1 MVQELCTSGT
11 KMNEGKCQFWF
22 CNFFFNPSLNV
33 SIQQNLF
40 RCEGNQTNPLRT
52 SSNKDCLFDKN
63 ISGKYGFLELIFGV
77 YVLLIRSDPPRWH
90 VGRFGF
96 LVASGRA
103 GRSRRRVHYFLER
116 NWAGSNGFLQTLKR
130 LATKVSS
137 LVGRV
142 SNSSDWAMT
151 FRVKTQ
157 NFPPP
162 PQPTLPSSH
171 LPSKRDPRGANFSP
185 EVTFLHGNLTL
196 RAMPHE
202 ECRNH

>member
-1 MVQELCTSGT
+1 MTVVKIVHLIKHLWE
-11 KMNEGKCQFWF
+11 
-22 CNFFFNPSLNV
+22 NF
-33 SIQQNLF
+33 
-40 RCEGNQTNPLRT
+40 
-52 SSNKDCLFDKN
+52 
-63 ISGKYGFLELIFGV
+63 FLELIPGV
-77 YVLLIRSDPPRWH
+77 YTTDSLLLDGMS
-90 VGRFGF
+90 GGF

-157 NFPPP
+157 NFPPSP
-162 PQPTLPSSH
+162 PANVTQLASSIKKGPPGRKFLTRGDIFAWKLAAEGLRVASVLCVRCPTRNAEIIRIFH
-171 LPSKRDPRGANFSP
+171 L
-185 EVTFLHGNLTL
+185 LLIL
-196 RAMPHE
+196 R
-202 ECRNH
+202 

>member
-1 MVQELCTSGT
+1 MTVVKIVHLIKHLWE
-11 KMNEGKCQFWF
+11 
-22 CNFFFNPSLNV
+22 NF
-33 SIQQNLF
+33 
-40 RCEGNQTNPLRT
+40 
-52 SSNKDCLFDKN
+52 
-63 ISGKYGFLELIFGV
+63 FLELIPGV
-77 YVLLIRSDPPRWH
+77 YTTDSLLLDGMS
-90 VGRFGF
+90 GGF

-162 PQPTLPSSH
+162 PSQRYPARIFHQKGTPGAQISHQRWHFCMETCCWGAACSISS
-171 LPSKRDPRGANFSP
+171 
-185 EVTFLHGNLTL
+185 L